1 MALLETSDRLTS
13 ERIEKPARAEMDTPR
28 VPMYTDYFGFSEP
41 PFNITPNPRFFYEN
55 PIYQEAF
62 AALLYGIR
70 ARKGFIV
77 LTGEVG
83 TGKTTLLRRLAK
95 AVEPTIHVA
104 YFYNTTLT
112 FDELLDSVCEDFD
125 LPVVQNG
132 RRLEKIQTLNSF
144 LLTRQQEGG
153 VGVLLIDEAQNLSE
167 EILENLRLL
176 SNLETA
182 NEKLLQIVL
191 VGQPELS
198 HKLAQPQLRQLKQ
211 RIAIQCQLDRLK
223 EREVGP
229 FIDYRLRTAG
239 YHDHGLFPP
248 EAIQRIAVYSQGIPR
263 LINIICENAL
273 LIAWGTAQRTVS
285 PATIEEVARDLQLQ
299 ASPVSS
305 DRPAIQGETVQPAA
319 MHERQPL
326 DEQTESFGASPAR
339 PNRLLFANSSRLLR
353 IGAGLFFMLL
363 LFGGTGAA
371 IYPQHTIGHLS
382 ALSSTIEDWFKR
394 SGGAPVQEKGHVPET
409 AQETAASQ
417 HPPQDSQQDSQQN
430 SQQDSSLE
438 EEQQIHQQARP
449 ALETEVSGPQPER
462 ATQQREVSLLPEKHE
477 EEAQSSVQTPQPSSS
492 DSTWRQ
498 QARSLQPGNTLSGM
512 ALEMYGSHSML
523 GLDLIKEF
531 NPHLE
536 DLDRIRA
543 GEAIVF
549 PPLTQ
554 ETLVR
559 QQADGSYRLILASFH
574 KQSEAEKLL
583 RDVRQK
589 GYTADIA
596 PRQVARSLSVYRVEI
611 EGLPDHAAVS
621 RARDL
626 FNTP

>member
-1 MALLETSDRLTS
+1 MALLETSDMLTS
-13 ERIEKPARAEMDTPR
+13 ERIEKSASATR

-41 PFNITPNPRFFYEN
+41 PFNITPDPRFFYEN

-144 LLTRQQEGG
+144 LLTRQHEGE

-198 HKLAQPQLRQLKQ
+198 HKLAQPKLRQLKQ
-211 RIAIQCQLDRLK
+211 RVAIQCQLDRLK

-248 EAIQRIAVYSQGIPR
+248 EAIQRIAMYSQGIPR

-285 PATIEEVARDLQLQ
+285 PAITEEVARDLQLQ
-299 ASPVSS
+299 ASLVSS
-305 DRPAIQGETVQPAA
+305 DMPETHEETVQPAA
-319 MHERQPL
+319 ATRERQPL
-326 DEQTESFGASPAR
+326 DEQTESFGASPVATVWSNR
-339 PNRLLFANSSRLLR
+339 PLPANSSRLLR
-353 IGAGLFFMLL
+353 IGMGLFFMLL
-363 LFGGTGAA
+363 FLGGTGAA
-371 IYPQHTIGHLS
+371 IYPQYTTGRLS
-382 ALSSTIEDWFKR
+382 ALGSKIENWLSIGEPR
-394 SGGAPVQEKGHVPET
+394 APVQEEVPET
-409 AQETAASQ
+409 APGTVQETAQDAA
-417 HPPQDSQQDSQQN
+417 PQSVLQDFSLKEQPIQQQTQST
-430 SQQDSSLE
+430 
-438 EEQQIHQQARP
+438 H
-449 ALETEVSGPQPER
+449 ETEVSDPQPER
-462 ATQQREVSLLPEKHE
+462 AVQQREVRLLPEKNE
-477 EEAQSSVQTPQPSSS
+477 EETQSSIQTPQPFSS
-492 DSTWRQ
+492 DSNWRQ
-498 QARSLQPGNTLSGM
+498 QARSIQPGNTLSSM
-512 ALEMYGSHSML
+512 ALEMYGTHSML
-523 GLDLIKEF
+523 ALDLIKEF

-536 DLDRIRA
+536 DLDHIRA
-543 GEAIVF
+543 GETVVF

-559 QQADGSYRLILASFH
+559 GQADGSYRLILASFYNL
-574 KQSEAEKLL
+574 SEAEKLL

-589 GYTADIA
+589 GYAADIA
-596 PRQVARSLSVYRVEI
+596 PRRVARSLSVYRVEI
-611 EGLPDHAAVS
+611 EGLQDQAAVS